1 MQYFKIF
8 VEFQLPFAL
17 IGTLNGIFTYGD
29 SYGVK
34 IINADSDNLK
44 IVWKMYHSN
53 ITLIMIEN
61 NQPINDN
68 VYFDKMNLI
77 FDSLVLLYGLDDLI
91 NIKNVEKFKREIRVP
106 LRFIFF
112 FFFFLFN
119 FFNEKIAYNII
130 DNILDNN
137 KYELFGDI
145 TNSID
150 IIMTHD
156 AQTFQVE

>member
-1 MQYFKIF
+1 
-8 VEFQLPFAL
+8 LPFAL

-61 NQPINDN
+61 NQPVNDN

-106 LRFIFF
+106 PSSSSFIFINLISF
-112 FFFFLFN
+112 MKRLLT
-119 FFNEKIAYNII
+119 I
-130 DNILDNN
+130 
-137 KYELFGDI
+137 
-145 TNSID
+145 
-150 IIMTHD
+150 
-156 AQTFQVE
+156 